1 MNAAV
6 VRSFDKPPV
15 YESFAEPVPSYEH
28 DELVD
33 VLAAGLHPRVRSQSN
48 GSHYTATGA
57 LPLVPGVDGV
67 GRRSDGSLLY
77 FALDD
82 VTVGSMA
89 ERTVIDTRRSIVLSD
104 GTDPPR
110 IAAGMN
116 PGMSSWIALSRRLE
130 WEVGRSVL
138 VLGATGNAGR
148 MAVQIATRLGAS
160 KVIAAGRNQDRLK
173 LLPSLGADVVVPIVG
188 QSDVVSETLGRAAAD
203 VDVVLDYIWGQPALD
218 ALVGII
224 KARSDR
230 RRRLSWIQIGAQA
243 GATLELPSAV
253 LRQANL
259 CVMGSGQGSIGTSAI
274 LEELPALAAEISNG
288 TIDVKVQT
296 VPLSQV
302 EAVWEEPAPADKR
315 IVLIP

>member
-1 MNAAV
+1 MKAAV

-15 YESFAEPVPSYEH
+15 YESFVEPVPSHEH
-28 DELVD
+28 EMLVD
-33 VLAAGLHPRVRSQSN
+33 VLAAGLHPRVRSQAN

-67 GRRSDGSLLY
+67 GRRNDGSLVY

-82 VTVGSMA
+82 TTVGSMA
-89 ERTVIDTRRSIVLSD
+89 ERTVIDARRSIVLSD

-116 PGMSSWIALSRRLE
+116 PGMSSWIALTRRLA
-130 WEVGRSVL
+130 WEVGQSIL

-148 MAVQIATRLGAS
+148 MAVQVAKHLGAS
-160 KVIAAGRNQDRLK
+160 HVIAAGRDQERLK
-173 LLPSLGADVVVPIVG
+173 LLLSLGADIVVPIVG
-188 QSDVVSETLGRAAAD
+188 QSDVVSETLGEAAAD
-203 VDVVLDYIWGQPALD
+203 VDVVLDYVWGQPALD
-218 ALVGII
+218 AMVGII
-224 KARSDR
+224 RARLDR
-230 RRRLSWIQIGAQA
+230 SRRLSWIQMGAQA

-259 CVMGSGQGSIGTSAI
+259 RVMGSGQGSVGAAAM
-274 LEELPALAAEISNG
+274 LEELPALATAISRG
-288 TIDVKVQT
+288 TIDVMVQA

-315 IVLIP
+315 IVFIP